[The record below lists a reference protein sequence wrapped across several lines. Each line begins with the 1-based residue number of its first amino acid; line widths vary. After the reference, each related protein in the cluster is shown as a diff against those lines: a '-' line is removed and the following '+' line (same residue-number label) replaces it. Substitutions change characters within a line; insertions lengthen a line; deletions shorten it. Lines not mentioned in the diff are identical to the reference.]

1 MYFLWILEINLKG
14 SYSQQFLYVFLNM
27 DRSYFSS
34 SIQDFILTNED
45 KILGT
50 LLSSEK
56 IFSITPKTTY
66 AWKGEISILQNSLVG
81 IDGYIHFEYVI
92 PRMGKRVDVLLV
104 IKNIIFIIEFKVGS
118 DSYDSSSITQLV
130 DYALDLKNFHEG
142 SHHQIICPILICNEA
157 KDSTFSLTHGE
168 DNILETIL
176 SNGNNLNVL
185 IKRVVANASN
195 KTSDIDHNE
204 WLKSVYKP
212 TPNIIEAAQALYEGH
227 AVDEISRSDA
237 GATNLTITSDE
248 IGEIIIRSKE
258 NKDKA
263 ICFVTGVPG
272 AGKTL
277 VGLNIAT
284 DKSEAIG
291 LGKETIFLSGNG
303 PLVKVLSEALAR
315 DKVANAK
322 LKGETYKVS
331 DARREVK
338 KFIQNIHHFRDDN
351 LHNTEAPFEKV
362 VIFDESQRAWNQKK
376 LQTKMKE
383 KGHNIEMSEPDLLI
397 SEMDRHDDWCVIVCL
412 VGGGQEIN
420 LGEAGISTWIE
431 SMDTKYK
438 DWKVYVSDKIN
449 NPEYS
454 WGYSFDQILS
464 SPRTTISKDLH
475 LAVSLRSFRSENL
488 SDYVN
493 EVIAGNIS
501 KALELKKTL
510 SDYPVQITRSLSS
523 AKLWLKD
530 HARGSERYGLVA
542 EANAIRLKPD
552 GVFVKSEIDPANW
565 FLADKDDVRSSY
577 YLEDVA
583 TEYDV
588 QGLELDWVCVCWDA
602 SMRRINNEWE
612 LYKFVGTKF
621 QKRSQEHQRKY
632 LLNAYRVLLTR
643 ARQGLIIFVPEG
655 DIEDKSRNPKFY
667 DGTYEYLISCGFDEL

>member
-1 MYFLWILEINLKG
+1 MN
-14 SYSQQFLYVFLNM
+14 
-27 DRSYFSS
+27 RSYFSS
-34 SIQDFILTNED
+34 AISDFALIDKNEVLGKLT
-45 KILGT
+45 T
-50 LLSSEK
+50 SEN
-56 IFSITPKTTY
+56 IFDITPKTTY
-66 AWKGEISILQNSLVG
+66 AWQGEIDVIKESISG
-81 IDGYIHFEYVI
+81 INGYIHFEYVI
-92 PRMGKRVDVLLV
+92 PRMGKRVDVLLIV
-104 IKNIIFIIEFKVGS
+104 KNVLFVVEFKVGS
-118 DSYDSSSITQLV
+118 DAYDASSITQLI

-142 SHHQIICPILICNEA
+142 SHNQIICPILISTEA
-157 KDSTFSLTHGE
+157 KNIDYLLSLSK
-168 DNILETIL
+168 DNIFEPIL
-176 SNGNNLNVL
+176 SNGQNLNTILKLVL
-185 IKRVVANASN
+185 DNVEN
-195 KTSDIDHNE
+195 KTPDINHDE
-204 WLKSVYKP
+204 WLTSTYKP

-227 AVDEISRSDA
+227 KVDDISRSDA

-248 IGEIIIRSKE
+248 IGDIILKAKQNNE
-258 NKDKA
+258 KA

-315 DKVANAK
+315 DKVNNAK
-322 LKGETYKVS
+322 TRGEKYKIT

-351 LHNTEAPFEKV
+351 LNNENAPFEKV
-362 VIFDESQRAWNQKK
+362 VVFDESQRAWNQKK

-383 KGHNIEMSEPDLLI
+383 KGHVIEMSEPDLLI
-397 SEMDRHDDWCVIVCL
+397 SEMDRHQDWCVIVCL

-420 LGEAGISTWIE
+420 SGEAGISTWIE

-438 DWKVYVSDKIN
+438 NWKVYLSDQIN

-464 SPRTTISKDLH
+464 SQRTTISKDLH

-488 SDYVN
+488 SNYIN
-493 EVIAGNIS
+493 KVIEGNVTE
-501 KALELKKTL
+501 ALALKETIN
-510 SDYPVQITRSLSS
+510 DYPLCITRSLND
-523 AKLWLKD
+523 AKSWLKAQ
-530 HARGSERYGLVA
+530 ARGSERYGLVA

-565 FLADKDDVRSSY
+565 FLAHKDDVRSSY

-588 QGLELDWVCVCWDA
+588 QGLELDWVCACWDA
-602 SMRRINNEWE
+602 SLRRINDKWE
-612 LYKFVGTKF
+612 LYKFVGSKF
-621 QKRSQEHQRKY
+621 QNLSQEHGRKY

-643 ARQGLIIFVPEG
+643 ARQGLVIFVPKG
-655 DIEDKSRNPKFY
+655 DAEDKTRDPSFY
-667 DGTYEYLISCGFDEL
+667 NETYDYLVCCGFLEI

>member
-1 MYFLWILEINLKG
+1 MN
-14 SYSQQFLYVFLNM
+14 
-27 DRSYFSS
+27 RSYFSS
-34 SIQDFILTNED
+34 TIENFISTRE
-45 KILGT
+45 KEILGI
-50 LLSSEK
+50 LSSSEK
-56 IFSITPKTTY
+56 IFGITPKTTY
-66 AWKGEISILQNSLVG
+66 AWQGEISVMQSSLVG

-104 IKNIIFIIEFKVGS
+104 IENIIFIIEFKVGS
-118 DSYDSSSITQLV
+118 DTFYADSIEQLV
-130 DYALDLKNFHEG
+130 DYTLDLKNFHEG
-142 SHHQIICPILICNEA
+142 SHNQIICPILIATEA
-157 KDSTFSLTHGE
+157 QETNFNITSEE
-168 DNILETIL
+168 DDILEPIL
-176 SNGNNLNVL
+176 SNGENLSEIIQHVL
-185 IKRVVANASN
+185 TSTSN
-195 KTSDIDHNE
+195 KTPNINHAE
-204 WLKSVYKP
+204 WLASTYKP

-237 GATNLTITSDE
+237 GASNLTITSDK
-248 IGEIIIRSKE
+248 IGEIIIQSKE
-258 NKDKA
+258 NEEKA

-284 DKSEAIG
+284 DKSKAIG
-291 LGKETIFLSGNG
+291 VGKETIFLSGNG
-303 PLVKVLSEALAR
+303 PLVTVLSEALAR

-322 LKGETYKVS
+322 ARGEAYKVS
-331 DARREVK
+331 DAKREVK

-351 LHNTEAPFEKV
+351 LHNTEEPFEKV

-376 LQTKMKE
+376 LQQKMKE
-383 KGHNIEMSEPDLLI
+383 KGHHIEMSEPDLLI
-397 SEMDRHDDWCVIVCL
+397 SEMDRHEDWCVIVCL

-438 DWKVYVSDKIN
+438 DWKVYVSDQIN
-449 NPEYS
+449 NSEYS

-464 SPRTTISKDLH
+464 SARTTITKDLH
-475 LAVSLRSFRSENL
+475 LSVSLRSFRSENL
-488 SDYVN
+488 SNYIN
-493 EVIAGNIS
+493 EIIAGNIS
-501 KALELKKTL
+501 KALELKETI
-510 SDYPVQITRSLSS
+510 SDYPICITRSLSS
-523 AKLWLKD
+523 AKDWLKKK
-530 HARGSERYGLVA
+530 ARGSERYGLVA

-565 FLADKDDVRSSY
+565 FLSDKDDIRSSY
-577 YLEDVA
+577 YLEDAA
-583 TEYDV
+583 TEYAV

-602 SMRRINNEWE
+602 SLRRIDDEWE

-655 DIEDKSRNPKFY
+655 DIQDKTRDPKFY
-667 DGTYEYLISCGFDEL
+667 DGTYEYLLKCGFAEL